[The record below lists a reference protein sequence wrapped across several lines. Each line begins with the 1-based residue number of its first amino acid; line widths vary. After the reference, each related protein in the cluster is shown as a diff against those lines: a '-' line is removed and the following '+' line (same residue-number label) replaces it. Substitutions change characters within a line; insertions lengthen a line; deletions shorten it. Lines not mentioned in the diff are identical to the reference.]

1 MQHHMEFLMPLNTE
15 EREVYESTLDLFQVA
30 LEMILKTDDIVVA
43 CEIAKMTLEAVG
55 RKNRIEPMLMH

>member
-1 MQHHMEFLMPLNTE
+1 MEFLMPLNTE

>member
-1 MQHHMEFLMPLNTE
+1 MPLNTE